1 MSMKREENF
10 HARKIPVPWLAMS
23 DEVWA
28 ISLMTTNVGFN
39 GGVTIGCVLRTIDV
53 SPNHAGIVMGF
64 VNTLANVV
72 SLLTSLVAGS
82 MVTDAVCPSSVSF
95 SSFYKL
101 FLIIVNHTYSTIARS
116 GKSYS

>member
-28 ISLMTTNVGFN
+28 ISLMTMNVGFN

-53 SPNHAGIVMGF
+53 SP
-64 VNTLANVV
+64 NVV